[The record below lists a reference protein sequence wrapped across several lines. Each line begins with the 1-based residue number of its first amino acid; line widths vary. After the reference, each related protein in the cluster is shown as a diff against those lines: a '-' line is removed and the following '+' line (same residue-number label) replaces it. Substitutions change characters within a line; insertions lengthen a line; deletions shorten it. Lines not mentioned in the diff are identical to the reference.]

1 VYFVL
6 LGKNDMFVL
15 V

>member
-6 LGKNDMFVL
+6 LGKTDMFVL